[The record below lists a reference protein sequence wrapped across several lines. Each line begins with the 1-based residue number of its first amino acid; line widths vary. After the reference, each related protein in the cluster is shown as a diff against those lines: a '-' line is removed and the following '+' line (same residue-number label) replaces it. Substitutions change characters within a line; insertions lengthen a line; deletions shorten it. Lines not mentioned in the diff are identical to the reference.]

1 MSWVVTGMGA
11 VASIGAGTGEIFASL
26 VAGRSGLAELRG
38 YDRSRFRA
46 SVAYE
51 IDDRPAPGVDEP
63 LRATRWLEQAV
74 GAAAADAGL
83 GDDLSA
89 VPVLVGTTLRELR
102 SVELSWR
109 DGVPFDARDLHFGTM
124 LRRRFGAA
132 DTHTVANACSA
143 SLYTLALGTDLL
155 DLGHADTV
163 VVAGVDTITE
173 STYGLLDRCYPEAP
187 DRVRPFDRARRGML
201 QGEGAVAVVLRR
213 ESDGPGAAHRVHARV
228 RGVAVNCDA
237 HHPSAPETGNI
248 SSAIREAHRRAG
260 VRPADIDL
268 VMLHGTGTPL
278 NDEAES
284 AALSAV
290 FAGVDPSPY
299 MTAIKS
305 MTGHTAGASG
315 LHSLVAAVD
324 ALRTGTVPPTVHLDD
339 PVDAVAG
346 FRLVRGAAERPA
358 GPMRLAQIDSFGFG
372 GLNAVAVVE
381 SWEASGA
388 PGAPGI
394 PETLGAPGAGG
405 GER

>member
-1 MSWVVTGMGA
+1 MSWAVTGMGA
-11 VASIGAGTGEIFASL
+11 VASIGGDPGEIFAAL
-26 VAGRSGLAELRG
+26 TAGRSGLAPLRG
-38 YDRSRFRA
+38 YDRTRFRA
-46 SVAYE
+46 EMAYE
-51 IDDRPAPGVDEP
+51 IDDRPAEGVDEP
-63 LRATRWLEQAV
+63 LRATRWLERAV
-74 GAAAADAGL
+74 AQAAADAGL
-83 GDDLSA
+83 GGDLSA

-109 DGVPFDARDLHFGTM
+109 DGVPFDAADLHFGTM

-143 SLYTLALGTDLL
+143 SLYALALGCDLL
-155 DLGHADTV
+155 DLGAADTV
-163 VVAGVDTITE
+163 VVAGVDTLTE

-213 ESDGPGAAHRVHARV
+213 SADGPGPGARVHARV

-237 HHPSAPETGNI
+237 YHPSAPDAKSIAAAVT
-248 SSAIREAHRRAG
+248 EAHRRAG

-284 AALSAV
+284 TALGTV
-290 FAGVDPSPY
+290 FAGLGPSPY

-324 ALRTGTVPPTVHLDD
+324 ALRTGTVPPTVYLDD

-346 FRLVRGAAERPA
+346 FRLVRGTAEQAERPL
-358 GPMRLAQIDSFGFG
+358 RLAQIDSFGFG
-372 GLNAVAVVE
+372 GLNAVAVI
-381 SWEASGA
+381 EAEGSAEDGN
-388 PGAPGI
+388 
-394 PETLGAPGAGG
+394 G
-405 GER
+405 GEGRG

>member
-1 MSWVVTGMGA
+1 MSWIVTGMGA
-11 VASIGAGTGEIFASL
+11 VASIGGSADEIFASL
-26 VAGRSGLAELRG
+26 TEGRSGLAKLRG

-74 GAAAADAGL
+74 AAAVADAGI
-83 GDDLSA
+83 GEDLSG

-109 DGVPFDARDLHFGTM
+109 DGIPFDARDLHFGTM

-143 SLYTLALGTDLL
+143 SLYTLALGADLL
-155 DLGHADTV
+155 ELGVADTV

-213 ESDGPGAAHRVHARV
+213 ESDGPEAGGRIHARV

-237 HHPSAPETGNI
+237 HHPSAPEAKNI
-248 SSAIREAHRRAG
+248 TAAIQEAHERAG
-260 VRPADIDL
+260 VRPADIDV

-284 AALSAV
+284 AALSSV
-290 FAGVDPSPY
+290 FAGLDQSPY

-324 ALRTGTVPPTVHLDD
+324 VMRTGIVPPTVNLDD
-339 PVDAVAG
+339 PVAAVAG
-346 FRLVRGAAERPA
+346 FRLVRGAAERPRQ
-358 GPMRLAQIDSFGFG
+358 PLRLAQIDSFGFG
-372 GLNAVAVVE
+372 GLNAVAIVE
-381 SWEASGA
+381 KAGTAGEFAESAA
-388 PGAPGI
+388 PDGD
-394 PETLGAPGAGG
+394 EEGAGQ
-405 GER
+405 

>member
-1 MSWVVTGMGA
+1 MSWIVTGMGA
-11 VASIGAGTGEIFASL
+11 VASVGGSVGEIFESL
-26 VAGRSGLAELRG
+26 VAGRSGLGPLLG
-38 YDRSRFRA
+38 YDREKFRA
-46 SVAYE
+46 QVAYE
-51 IDDRPAPGVDEP
+51 IDDRPALGVDEP
-63 LRATRWLEQAV
+63 LRATRWLERAV

-83 GDDLSA
+83 GDDLSG

-109 DGVPFDARDLHFGTM
+109 DGVPFDAADLHFGTM

-143 SLYTLALGTDLL
+143 SLYALALGADLL
-155 DLGHADTV
+155 DQGAADTV

-213 ESDGPGAAHRVHARV
+213 EADGPGPAPRTHARV

-237 HHPSAPETGNI
+237 YHPSAPDAKSI
-248 SSAIREAHRRAG
+248 AAAVQDAHRRAG

-284 AALSAV
+284 TALGSV
-290 FAGVDPSPY
+290 FAGLDVSPY

-324 ALRTGTVPPTVHLDD
+324 VLRTGTVPPTVYLDD
-339 PVDAVAG
+339 PVEAVAG
-346 FRLVRGAAERPA
+346 FRLVRGTAERPEQA
-358 GPMRLAQIDSFGFG
+358 LRLAQIDSFGFG

-381 SWEASGA
+381 RVEERVQESSGA
-388 PGAPGI
+388 GD
-394 PETLGAPGAGG
+394 E
-405 GER
+405 

>member
-1 MSWVVTGMGA
+1 MSWIVTGRGA
-11 VASIGAGTGEIFASL
+11 VASVGADVEEIFGAL
-26 VAGRSGLAELRG
+26 IAGRSGLGPLRG
-38 YDRSRFRA
+38 YDREKFRA
-46 SVAYE
+46 QVAYE
-51 IDDRPAPGVDEP
+51 IDDRPAPGVDVP
-63 LRATRWLEQAV
+63 LRATRWLERAV
-74 GAAAADAGL
+74 AQAAADAGL
-83 GDDLSA
+83 GDDLSE

-109 DGVPFDARDLHFGTM
+109 DGIPFDAADLHFGTM

-143 SLYTLALGTDLL
+143 SLYTLALGADLL
-155 DLGHADTV
+155 DLDAADTV

-187 DRVRPFDRARRGML
+187 DRVRPFDRERRGML

-213 ESDGPGAAHRVHARV
+213 EADGPGPGSRVHARV

-237 HHPSAPETGNI
+237 YHPSAPDAKSIT
-248 SSAIREAHRRAG
+248 AAVQEAHRRAG

-284 AALSAV
+284 SALGTV
-290 FAGVDPSPY
+290 FAGLALSPY

-324 ALRTGTVPPTVHLDD
+324 VMRTGTVPPTVYLDD
-339 PVDAVAG
+339 PVAAVAG
-346 FRLVRGAAERPA
+346 FRLVRGGAVRPEE
-358 GPMRLAQIDSFGFG
+358 PLRLAQIDSFGFG

-381 SWEASGA
+381 RVDDEAVPHPAG
-388 PGAPGI
+388 
-394 PETLGAPGAGG
+394 PEGG
-405 GER
+405 GQ

>member
-1 MSWVVTGMGA
+1 MSWIVTGMGA
-11 VASIGAGTGEIFASL
+11 VASIGADVEEIFDSL
-26 VAGRSGLAELRG
+26 AAGRSGLGTLRG
-38 YDRSRFRA
+38 YDREKFRA
-46 SVAYE
+46 QVAYE

-63 LRATRWLEQAV
+63 LRATRWLERAV
-74 GAAAADAGL
+74 AQAAADAGV
-83 GDDLSA
+83 GEDLSG

-109 DGVPFDARDLHFGTM
+109 DGVPFDAADLHFGTM
-124 LRRRFGAA
+124 LRHRFGAV

-143 SLYTLALGTDLL
+143 SLYTLALGADLL
-155 DLGHADTV
+155 DLGAADTV

-213 ESDGPGAAHRVHARV
+213 EADGPGPGSRVHARV

-237 HHPSAPETGNI
+237 YHPSAPDAKSI
-248 SSAIREAHRRAG
+248 AAAVQEAHRRAG

-284 AALSAV
+284 TALGTV
-290 FAGVDPSPY
+290 FAGMNPSPY

-324 ALRTGTVPPTVHLDD
+324 VMRTGTVPPTVYLDD
-339 PVDAVAG
+339 PVEAVAG
-346 FRLVRGAAERPA
+346 FRLVRGTAERSEQPL
-358 GPMRLAQIDSFGFG
+358 RLAQIDSFGFG

-381 SWEASGA
+381 RVGDV
-388 PGAPGI
+388 PGPQRT
-394 PETLGAPGAGG
+394 EGG
-405 GER
+405 GQ

>member
-1 MSWVVTGMGA
+1 MSWIVTGMGA
-11 VASIGAGTGEIFASL
+11 VASVGADVEEIFDAL
-26 VAGRSGLAELRG
+26 IAGRSGLGPLRG
-38 YDRSRFRA
+38 FDREKFRA
-46 SVAYE
+46 QVAYE
-51 IDDRPAPGVDEP
+51 IDDRPAPGVDVP
-63 LRATRWLEQAV
+63 LRATRWLERAV
-74 GAAAADAGL
+74 AQAAADAGL
-83 GDDLSA
+83 GDDLSQ

-109 DGVPFDARDLHFGTM
+109 DGIPFDAADLHFGTM

-143 SLYTLALGTDLL
+143 SLYTLALGADLL
-155 DLGHADTV
+155 DLDAADTV

-187 DRVRPFDRARRGML
+187 DRVRPFDRERRGML

-213 ESDGPGAAHRVHARV
+213 EADGPGPGSRVHARV

-237 HHPSAPETGNI
+237 YHPSAPDAKSIT
-248 SSAIREAHRRAG
+248 AAVQEAHRRAG

-268 VMLHGTGTPL
+268 VMMHGTGTPL

-284 AALSAV
+284 SALGTV
-290 FAGVDPSPY
+290 FAGLAPSPY

-324 ALRTGTVPPTVHLDD
+324 VMRTGTVPPTVYLDD
-339 PVDAVAG
+339 PVEAVAG
-346 FRLVRGAAERPA
+346 FRLVRGGAVRPEE
-358 GPMRLAQIDSFGFG
+358 PLRLAQIDSFGFG

-381 SWEASGA
+381 RVDDEAVPHPTG
-388 PGAPGI
+388 
-394 PETLGAPGAGG
+394 PEGG
-405 GER
+405 GQ

>member
-1 MSWVVTGMGA
+1 MSWIVTGMGA
-11 VASIGAGTGEIFASL
+11 VASIGADVEEIFDSL
-26 VAGRSGLAELRG
+26 IAGRSGLGPLHG
-38 YDRSRFRA
+38 YDREKFRA
-46 SVAYE
+46 QVAYE
-51 IDDRPAPGVDEP
+51 IDDRPAPGVDVP
-63 LRATRWLEQAV
+63 LRATRWLERAV
-74 GAAAADAGL
+74 AQAAADAGL
-83 GDDLSA
+83 GDDLSE

-109 DGVPFDARDLHFGTM
+109 DGIPFDAADLHFGTM
-124 LRRRFGAA
+124 LRHRFGAA

-143 SLYTLALGTDLL
+143 SLYTLALGADLL
-155 DLGHADTV
+155 DLDAADTV

-187 DRVRPFDRARRGML
+187 DRVRPFDRERRGML

-213 ESDGPGAAHRVHARV
+213 EADGPGPGSRVHARV

-237 HHPSAPETGNI
+237 YHPSAPDAKSIT
-248 SSAIREAHRRAG
+248 AAVHEAHRRAG

-284 AALSAV
+284 SALGTV
-290 FAGVDPSPY
+290 FAGLALSPY

-324 ALRTGTVPPTVHLDD
+324 VMRTGTIPPTVYLDD

-346 FRLVRGAAERPA
+346 FRLVRGGAVRPEE
-358 GPMRLAQIDSFGFG
+358 PLRLAQIDSFGFG

-381 SWEASGA
+381 RVDDEALRH
-388 PGAPGI
+388 PTR
-394 PETLGAPGAGG
+394 PEGG
-405 GER
+405 GQ

>member
-1 MSWVVTGMGA
+1 MSWIITGMGA
-11 VASIGAGTGEIFASL
+11 VASIGGSVGEIFGSL
-26 VAGRSGLAELRG
+26 AAGRSGLGELRG
-38 YDRSRFRA
+38 YDRSKFRA
-46 SVAYE
+46 QVAYE

-74 GAAAADAGL
+74 AAAVADASIGE
-83 GDDLSA
+83 DLSGI
-89 VPVLVGTTLRELR
+89 PVLVGTTLRELR
-102 SVELSWR
+102 SVELAAR
-109 DGVPFDARDLHFGTM
+109 DGIPFDPADLHFGTM

-143 SLYTLALGTDLL
+143 SLYTLALATDLL
-155 DLGHADTV
+155 ELGHADTV

-213 ESDGPGAAHRVHARV
+213 ESDGPAEGARVHARV

-237 HHPSAPETGNI
+237 HHPSAPEAKSIAT
-248 SSAIREAHRRAG
+248 AVREAHRRAG
-260 VRPADIDL
+260 IDPADVDL
-268 VMLHGTGTPL
+268 LMLHGTGTPL

-284 AALSAV
+284 EALSAV
-290 FAGVDPSPY
+290 FAGIEPSPY

-324 ALRTGTVPPTVHLDD
+324 AMRERIVPPIVGLDD
-339 PVDAVAG
+339 PVAAVEG
-346 FRLVRGAAERPA
+346 FRLVTGEAARPETDLR
-358 GPMRLAQIDSFGFG
+358 MAQINSFGFG
-372 GLNAVAVVE
+372 GLNAVAIVE
-381 SWEASGA
+381 KVDG
-388 PGAPGI
+388 P
-394 PETLGAPGAGG
+394 
-405 GER
+405 